1 MSEII
6 LPELQIDSVY
16 WHNYNAFAE
25 NQLKEAMKLAYNR
38 FPPAMK
44 KIARFA
50 IQDVAMRKVASINTT
65 QYEIVDD
72 SDVIQFFDSEYC
84 RMKVAAENS
93 SADAG
98 VYDYKNKVDNTNL
111 NYTDTRKDFKDFINK
126 QKGHESFNPEGV
138 EAAGK
143 IYDRFMS
150 DKGTGYGTLRN
161 AQNFGNALIDLNF
174 NRQTQN
180 FMKQQND
187 SFAPLKIGWTRFIRS
202 LYKDPNDEGW
212 KKWVPSA
219 WQDLSGKY
227 ENYMKG
233 YGDAVGSAFNTAL
246 GNKEFLEGFYQSNDP
261 YKYVTNS
268 GVFQNALLKNQDFA
282 KNYDPTFSKGT
293 NDTGYKWYSPSS
305 WLSSGASRYAKGYFR
320 NKFNQGGEYHNAI
333 RNRFYNDP
341 KMQRLIRKGDF
352 AYPEDL
358 GVLETLGKAYN
369 QASDMGF
376 APVTSFPIVS
386 MAYSNPRP
394 KVPEGVPI
402 GLGMNTALNQVTLP
416 QYREKQS

>member
-6 LPELQIDSVY
+6 LPELQIDAVY

-25 NQLKEAMKLAYNR
+25 NKLKEAMKLAYNR

-50 IQDVAMRKVASINTT
+50 IQDVAMRKVASVNTT

-72 SDVIQFFDSEYC
+72 SDVIQFFDNEYC
-84 RMKVAAENS
+84 RMKIAAENS
-93 SADAG
+93 TVDAG

-111 NYTDTRKDFKDFINK
+111 NWTNTGSNYEEYVKKQPGNK
-126 QKGHESFNPEGV
+126 TFTPEGV
-138 EAAGK
+138 ATAGK
-143 IYDRFMS
+143 LNERFMS
-150 DKGTGYGTLRN
+150 EKGIGYGTARN

-180 FMKQQND
+180 FMKQQD
-187 SFAPLKIGWTRFIRS
+187 DAFAPLKIGWTRFIRS

-212 KKWVPSA
+212 KKWVPNA

-233 YGDAVGSAFNTAL
+233 YGDAVGGAL
-246 GNKEFLEGFYQSNDP
+246 NAALSDKKFLEGFYQAEDP
-261 YKYVTNS
+261 YKYVTTS

-293 NDTGYKWYSPSS
+293 NDTEYKWYSPSS
-305 WLSSGASRYAKGYFR
+305 WLSSGAARYAKGYFR
-320 NKFNQGGEYHNAI
+320 DKFNQGGEYYNTMM
-333 RNRFYNDP
+333 NRFYKDP
-341 KMQRLIRKGDF
+341 NIQYLMRNGRFD
-352 AYPEDL
+352 YPEDKRWIGDAEKFYNSTVDMMSPRSVL
-358 GVLETLGKAYN
+358 G
-369 QASDMGF
+369 
-376 APVTSFPIVS
+376 FPL
-386 MAYSNPRP
+386 YKPP
-394 KVPEGVPI
+394 KIKEGVPI
-402 GLGMNTALNQVTLP
+402 EKGMNKALNGVTLP
-416 QYREKQS
+416 QYRQNES

>member
-111 NYTDTRKDFKDFINK
+111 NYTNPGQDFVNHVKAQPGSEK
-126 QKGHESFNPEGV
+126 FNPEGV
-138 EAAGK
+138 KAYGEIA
-143 IYDRFMS
+143 DRFMS
-150 DKGTGYGTLRN
+150 DKGIGYGTLRN

-212 KKWVPSA
+212 KKWVPNS
-219 WQDLSGKY
+219 WQELSGKY

-246 GNKEFLEGFYQSNDP
+246 GNKEFLEGLYQSNDP
-261 YKYVTNS
+261 YKYVTTS
-268 GVFQNALLKNQDFA
+268 GVFKNALLKNQDFA

-305 WLSSGASRYAKGYFR
+305 WLSSGATRHAKGYFR
-320 NKFNQGGEYHNAI
+320 DKFNQGGEYYNTV
-333 RNRFYNDP
+333 RDRFYNDP
-341 KMQRLIRKGDF
+341 RMQRLIRKGEF
-352 AYPEDL
+352 EYPEEYKWWENTKKSYNRAIQPRIMPTTSIL
-358 GVLETLGKAYN
+358 GFPLYKLPKA
-369 QASDMGF
+369 QEGASIE
-376 APVTSFPIVS
+376 S
-386 MAYSNPRP
+386 
-394 KVPEGVPI
+394 
-402 GLGMNTALNQVTLP
+402 GMNTALNQVTLP
-416 QYREKQS
+416 QYRENES

>member
-16 WHNYNAFAE
+16 WHNYNVFAE

-44 KIARFA
+44 KIARLA
-50 IQDVAMRKVASINTT
+50 IQDVTMRKVASINTT

-93 SADAG
+93 TVDNG

-126 QKGHESFNPEGV
+126 QEGHESFNPEGV

-268 GVFQNALLKNQDFA
+268 GVFKNALLKNQDFA

-320 NKFNQGGEYHNAI
+320 DKFNQGGEYHNATI
-333 RNRFYNDP
+333 NRFYNDP
-341 KMQRLIRKGDF
+341 RMQRLIRKGEF
-352 AYPEDL
+352 EYPDEYKWW
-358 GVLETLGKAYN
+358 GNTKKFYN
-369 QASDMGF
+369 RLTEPMRIPDNSVFGISL
-376 APVTSFPIVS
+376 PKPS
-386 MAYSNPRP
+386 
-394 KVPEGVPI
+394 KVPEGASI
-402 GLGMNTALNQVTLP
+402 EDGMNTALDTVTLP

>member
-72 SDVIQFFDSEYC
+72 SDVIQFFDNGYC
-84 RMKVAAENS
+84 RMKMAAEDS
-93 SADAG
+93 TPDAG

-111 NYTDTRKDFKDFINK
+111 GYKNPRQDFVDHAKK
-126 QKGHESFNPEGV
+126 QQGSEHFSPEGV
-138 EAAGK
+138 EAYGK
-143 IYDRFMS
+143 IADRFMS
-150 DKGTGYGTLRN
+150 DEGIGHAALKNT
-161 AQNFGNALIDLNF
+161 QNFGNAFIDLNY

-227 ENYMKG
+227 EDYMKG
-233 YGDAVGSAFNTAL
+233 YSNAVGSALNTAL
-246 GNKEFLEGFYQSNDP
+246 GNEEFAKGFYQSNDP
-261 YKYVTNS
+261 YKYVTTS
-268 GVFQNALLKNQDFA
+268 GVFQDALLKNQDFA
-282 KNYDPTFSKGT
+282 NNYDPTFSKDT

-320 NKFNQGGEYHNAI
+320 DKFNQGGEYYNTV
-333 RNRFYNDP
+333 RDRFYNDP
-341 KMQRLIRKGDF
+341 RMQYLLRKGRF
-352 AYPEDL
+352 EYTEDYKWL
-358 GVLETLGKAYN
+358 GDVKKFYN
-369 QASDMGF
+369 RAIEPRIM
-376 APVTSFPIVS
+376 PTTSFLGFPL
-386 MAYSNPRP
+386 YKLP
-394 KVPEGVPI
+394 KVQEGASI
-402 GLGMNTALNQVTLP
+402 EAGMNEALNKVTLP
-416 QYREKQS
+416 QYRENQS